1 MKPLFKSKFF
11 YFIILLATLSIAF
24 TQSDFYRKIAN
35 SQRLINQV
43 YSQIFST
50 YVDQLDPEVFTRS
63 SINSITENLDPYTTL
78 LVEDQ
83 QYSIELL
90 TDGKYGGVGIQLGYR
105 NKEMTVIS
113 PMNESPA
120 QKAGIMSGDI
130 IKKIDDSEVKVM
142 SFNDAAAKIRGKKG
156 TKVKLTI
163 KRFGEN
169 DNIDF
174 VLTRSSIDVKDISYS
189 GMISSTTGY
198 IRLNRFSRYASRD
211 FQKELVELTKKD
223 ISQLI
228 IDLRDNTGGLL
239 SAAVNILDMLT
250 DKDIPLVSTKGR
262 TKESNRSF
270 YSKRNPII
278 SKDVRIVVLI
288 NQGSASASEIV
299 AGAIQDLDR
308 GIIVG
313 EKSFGKGLVQ
323 TAYEIDKKRT
333 IKITTAR
340 YYIPSGRFIQKRD
353 YIDSKFLMNKADE
366 DSLFKTR
373 NGRIVYGNGGITPD
387 TIVVDKKM
395 ESISTQFWRNG
406 YFYSFAQ
413 ENKFQYE
420 TFVDVEKD
428 SDLLNKFYDYIKDL
442 DKAMLPGQ
450 KELTELEKNITS
462 IDSTDASAR
471 KALNTLSD
479 FYSKKIIEKTDN
491 ESNNMTQLLLLEFA
505 GLFNGPEGRIKQ
517 SFLNDSVLKIAKNI
531 VEDETLFTLTI
542 SNEQLIQN

>member
-11 YFIILLATLSIAF
+11 YFIIFIATLSIAF

-113 PMNESPA
+113 PMNDSPA

-130 IKKIDDSEVKVM
+130 IKKIDNSEVKVM

-156 TKVKLTI
+156 SKVKLTI

-420 TFVDVEKD
+420 TFVDVKKD
-428 SDLLNKFYDYIKDL
+428 TELLNKFYDYIKDL

-491 ESNNMTQLLLLEFA
+491 ESNNMNQLLLLEFA

>member
-1 MKPLFKSKFF
+1 MKKLFRSKLF
-11 YFIILLATLSIAF
+11 YFTLILATISISF
-24 TQSDFYRKIAN
+24 TQTGIYRKIAN

-63 SINSITENLDPYTTL
+63 SINSITENLDPYTSF

-113 PMNESPA
+113 PMSESPA

-130 IKKIDDSEVKVM
+130 IKKIDDSEVKDM
-142 SFNDAAAKIRGKKG
+142 TFNDAAAKIRGKKG
-156 TKVKLTI
+156 TKVKLTV
-163 KRFGEN
+163 KRFGEIE
-169 DNIDF
+169 NIDF
-174 VLTRSSIDVKDISYS
+174 ILTRSSIDVKDISYS
-189 GMISSTTGY
+189 GLISPTTGY
-198 IRLNRFSRYASRD
+198 IKLNRFSRFASRD
-211 FQKELVELTKKD
+211 FQKELVSLSKND
-223 ISQLI
+223 IGQLI

-239 SAAVNILDMLT
+239 SAAVNILDMVT
-250 DKDIPLVSTKGR
+250 DKDLPLVSTKGR

-278 SKDVRIVVLI
+278 SNDVRIVVLI

-308 GIIVG
+308 GIVIG

-340 YYIPSGRFIQKRD
+340 YFIPSGRFIQKRD

-366 DSLFKTR
+366 DSLFKTM
-373 NGRIVYGNGGITPD
+373 NGRTVYGNGGITPD
-387 TIVVDKKM
+387 SIVIDKKM
-395 ESISTQFWRNG
+395 EMISTQFWRNG

-413 ENKFQYE
+413 ENKFLYDS
-420 TFVDVEKD
+420 FSDVQKD
-428 SDLLNKFYDYIKDL
+428 KELFNKFNKYL
-442 DKAMLPGQ
+442 DKRKKAALPGQ
-450 KELTELEKNITS
+450 KELNDLEKNIMS
-462 IDSTDASAR
+462 IDSTDTNAR

-479 FYSKKIIEKTDN
+479 FFYKNLDEQTNN
-491 ESNNMTQLLLLEFA
+491 ESEQMYKLLLLEFA
-505 GLFNGPEGRIKQ
+505 GLFNGPEGRIEQ
-517 SFLNDSVLKIAKNI
+517 SFENDSVLKTALNIIENKN
-531 VEDETLFTLTI
+531 LFTTTI
-542 SNEQLIQN
+542 SNNQITNN

>member
-11 YFIILLATLSIAF
+11 YFIIFIATLSIAF

-156 TKVKLTI
+156 SKVKLTI

-373 NGRIVYGNGGITPD
+373 NGRTVYGNGGITPD

-420 TFVDVEKD
+420 TFVDVKKD
-428 SDLLNKFYDYIKDL
+428 TELLNKFYDYIKDL

>member
-1 MKPLFKSKFF
+1 MKTLFRSKLF
-11 YFIILLATLSIAF
+11 YFTLILATISISF
-24 TQSDFYRKIAN
+24 TQTGIYRKIAN

-63 SINSITENLDPYTTL
+63 SINSITENLDPYTSF

-113 PMNESPA
+113 PMSGSPA
-120 QKAGIMSGDI
+120 QKAGITSGDI
-130 IKKIDDSEVKVM
+130 IKKIDDSEVKDM
-142 SFNDAAAKIRGKKG
+142 TFNDAAAKIRGKKG
-156 TKVKLTI
+156 TKVKLTV
-163 KRFGEN
+163 KRFGESE
-169 DNIDF
+169 NIDF
-174 VLTRSSIDVKDISYS
+174 ILTRSSIDVKDISYS
-189 GMISSTTGY
+189 GLISPTTGY
-198 IRLNRFSRYASRD
+198 IKLNRFSRFASRD
-211 FQKELVELTKKD
+211 FQKELVSLSKND
-223 ISQLI
+223 IGQLI

-239 SAAVNILDMLT
+239 SAAVNILDMVT
-250 DKDIPLVSTKGR
+250 DKDLPLVSTKGR

-278 SKDVRIVVLI
+278 SNDVRIVVLI

-308 GIIVG
+308 GIVIG

-340 YYIPSGRFIQKRD
+340 YFIPSGRFIQKRD

-366 DSLFKTR
+366 DSLFKTM
-373 NGRIVYGNGGITPD
+373 NGRTVYGNGGITPD
-387 TIVVDKKM
+387 SIVIDKKM
-395 ESISTQFWRNG
+395 EMISTQFWRNG

-413 ENKFQYE
+413 ENKFLYDSFSAVQ
-420 TFVDVEKD
+420 KD
-428 SDLLNKFYDYIKDL
+428 KELFNKFNKYL
-442 DKAMLPGQ
+442 DKRKKAALPGQ
-450 KELTELEKNITS
+450 KELNDLEKNIMS
-462 IDSTDASAR
+462 IDSTDTNAR

-479 FYSKKIIEKTDN
+479 FFYKNLDEQTNN
-491 ESNNMTQLLLLEFA
+491 ESEQMYKLLLLEFA
-505 GLFNGPEGRIKQ
+505 GLFNGPEGRIEQ
-517 SFLNDSVLKIAKNI
+517 SFENDSVLKTALNIIENKN
-531 VEDETLFTLTI
+531 LFTTTI
-542 SNEQLIQN
+542 SNNQITNN

>member
-1 MKPLFKSKFF
+1 MKPIFKSKLLYF
-11 YFIILLATLSIAF
+11 FIILATLSISF
-24 TQSDFYRKIAN
+24 TQTDLYRKIAN

-63 SINSITENLDPYTTL
+63 SINSITENLDPYTAL
-78 LVEDQ
+78 LVDDQ

-113 PMNESPA
+113 PMSDSPA

-130 IKKIDDSEVKVM
+130 IKKIDDFDVKDM
-142 SFNDAAAKIRGKKG
+142 TFNDAAAKIRGKKG
-156 TKVKLTI
+156 TRVKLTV

-169 DNIDF
+169 DNINF
-174 VLTRSSIDVKDISYS
+174 ILTRSSIDVKDISYS
-189 GMISSTTGY
+189 GMISPTSGY

-211 FQKELVELTKKD
+211 FQKELVSLSKQG
-223 ISQLI
+223 ISELI

-239 SAAVNILDMLT
+239 SAAVNILDMIT
-250 DKDIPLVSTKGR
+250 DKDLPLVSTKGR

-278 SKDVRIVVLI
+278 SNDVRIVVLI
-288 NQGSASASEIV
+288 NKGSASASEIV

-308 GIIVG
+308 GIVIG

-353 YIDSKFLMNKADE
+353 YIDSKFLMNKTDE
-366 DSLFKTR
+366 DSLFKTI

-387 TIVVDKKM
+387 STVIDKKM
-395 ESISTQFWRNG
+395 EMISTQFWRNG

-413 ENKFQYE
+413 ENKFQYKS
-420 TFVDVEKD
+420 FSDVKSD
-428 SDLLNKFYDYIKDL
+428 KDLLNKFYTYIEKRN
-442 DKAMLPGQ
+442 KATLPGQ
-450 KELTELEKNITS
+450 KELIDLEKNIIS
-462 IDSTDASAR
+462 IDSSDTSAR
-471 KALNTLSD
+471 KALNILSD
-479 FYSKKIIEKTDN
+479 FYNKKIVEKTNN
-491 ESNNMTQLLLLEFA
+491 ESEQMNQLLLLEFA

-517 SFLNDSVLKIAKNI
+517 SFKNDRVLKIARNIIEDKN
-531 VEDETLFTLTI
+531 LFSSTI
-542 SNEQLIQN
+542 LNNQIIEN

>member
-113 PMNESPA
+113 PMNDSPA

-340 YYIPSGRFIQKRD
+340 YYVPSGRFIQKRD

-373 NGRIVYGNGGITPD
+373 NGRTVYGNGGITPD

-479 FYSKKIIEKTDN
+479 FFSKKIIEKTDN

>member
-1 MKPLFKSKFF
+1 MKPIFKSKIF
-11 YFIILLATLSIAF
+11 YTIAILATVSISF
-24 TQSDFYRKIAN
+24 TQTDIYRKIVN

-78 LVEDQ
+78 LVDDQ

-90 TDGKYGGVGIQLGYR
+90 TDGKYGGVGIQLGFR

-113 PMNESPA
+113 PMNNSPA

-130 IKKIDDSEVKVM
+130 IKKIDESEVKDM
-142 SFNDAAAKIRGKKG
+142 SFNDAAAKIRGKRG
-156 TKVKLTI
+156 TRVKLTI
-163 KRFGEN
+163 KRFGEKN
-169 DNIDF
+169 TIDF
-174 VLTRSSIDVKDISYS
+174 ILTRSSIDVKDVSYS
-189 GMISSTTGY
+189 GILSPETGY
-198 IRLNRFSRYASRD
+198 IRLNRFSRFASRD
-211 FQKELVELTKKD
+211 FQKELVNLSKKD
-223 ISQLI
+223 INNLI

-250 DKDIPLVSTKGR
+250 EKDLPLVSTKGR

-270 YSKRNPII
+270 YSKRKPII
-278 SKDVRIVVLI
+278 SSDIKIVVLI

-308 GIIVG
+308 GIVIG

-353 YIDSKFLMNKADE
+353 YIDSKFLMNKSEE
-366 DSLFKTR
+366 DTLFKTM
-373 NGRIVYGNGGITPD
+373 NGRIVFGNGGITPD
-387 TIVVDKKM
+387 SIVSDKKM
-395 ESISTQFWRNG
+395 ELISTQFWRNG

-413 ENKFQYE
+413 ENKFQYKSFNE
-420 TFVDVEKD
+420 VKNDKT
-428 SDLLNKFYDYIKDL
+428 LLDNFY
-442 DKAMLPGQ
+442 
-450 KELTELEKNITS
+450 
-462 IDSTDASAR
+462 
-471 KALNTLSD
+471 
-479 FYSKKIIEKTDN
+479 KKITEKTN
-491 ESNNMTQLLLLEFA
+491 AESDEMNQLLLLEFA
-505 GLFNGPEGRIKQ
+505 GLFNGPEGRIKE
-517 SFLNDSVLKIAKNI
+517 SFANDLVLNTAKSI
-531 VEDETLFTLTI
+531 VENKNLFITTI
-542 SNEQLIQN
+542 SNDQIIDN

>member
-1 MKPLFKSKFF
+1 MKTLFRSKLF
-11 YFIILLATLSIAF
+11 YCALILATISISF
-24 TQSDFYRKIAN
+24 TQTGIYRKIAN

-63 SINSITENLDPYTTL
+63 SINSITENLDPYTSF

-113 PMNESPA
+113 PMSGSPA
-120 QKAGIMSGDI
+120 QKSGIMSGDI
-130 IKKIDDSEVKVM
+130 IKQIDDSEVKDM
-142 SFNDAAAKIRGKKG
+142 TFNDAAAKIRGKKG
-156 TKVKLTI
+156 TKVKLTV
-163 KRFGEN
+163 KRFGESE
-169 DNIDF
+169 NIDF
-174 VLTRSSIDVKDISYS
+174 ILTRSSIDVKDISYS
-189 GMISSTTGY
+189 GLISPTTGY
-198 IRLNRFSRYASRD
+198 IKLNRFSRFASRD
-211 FQKELVELTKKD
+211 FQRELVSLSKND
-223 ISQLI
+223 LGQLI

-239 SAAVNILDMLT
+239 SAAVNILDMVT
-250 DKDIPLVSTKGR
+250 DKDLPLVSTKGR

-278 SKDVRIVVLI
+278 SNDVRIVVLI

-308 GIIVG
+308 GIVIG

-340 YYIPSGRFIQKRD
+340 YFIPSGRFIQKRD

-366 DSLFKTR
+366 DSLFKTM
-373 NGRIVYGNGGITPD
+373 NGRTVYGNGGITPD
-387 TIVVDKKM
+387 SIVIDKKM
-395 ESISTQFWRNG
+395 EMISTQFWRNG

-413 ENKFQYE
+413 ENKFLYDS
-420 TFVDVEKD
+420 FSDVQKD
-428 SDLLNKFYDYIKDL
+428 KELFNKFNKYL
-442 DKAMLPGQ
+442 DKRKKAALPGQ
-450 KELTELEKNITS
+450 KELNDLEKNIMS
-462 IDSTDASAR
+462 IDSTDTNAR

-479 FYSKKIIEKTDN
+479 FFYKNLDEQTNS
-491 ESNNMTQLLLLEFA
+491 ESEQMYKLLLLEFA
-505 GLFNGPEGRIKQ
+505 GLFNGPEGRIEQ
-517 SFLNDSVLKIAKNI
+517 SFENDSVLKTALNI
-531 VEDETLFTLTI
+531 VENKNLFTTAI
-542 SNEQLIQN
+542 SNDQITNN

>member
-1 MKPLFKSKFF
+1 MKTLFRSKLF
-11 YFIILLATLSIAF
+11 YFTLILATISISF
-24 TQSDFYRKIAN
+24 TQTGIYRKIAN

-63 SINSITENLDPYTTL
+63 SINSITENLDPYTSF

-113 PMNESPA
+113 PMSGSPA
-120 QKAGIMSGDI
+120 QKAGITSGDI
-130 IKKIDDSEVKVM
+130 IKKIDDSEVKDM
-142 SFNDAAAKIRGKKG
+142 TFNDAAAKIRGKKG
-156 TKVKLTI
+156 TKVKLTV
-163 KRFGEN
+163 KRFGESE
-169 DNIDF
+169 NIDF
-174 VLTRSSIDVKDISYS
+174 ILTRSSIDVKDISYS
-189 GMISSTTGY
+189 GLISPTTGY
-198 IRLNRFSRYASRD
+198 IKLNRFSRFASRD
-211 FQKELVELTKKD
+211 FQKELVSLSKND
-223 ISQLI
+223 IGQLI

-239 SAAVNILDMLT
+239 SAAVNILDMVT
-250 DKDIPLVSTKGR
+250 DKDLPLVSTKGR

-278 SKDVRIVVLI
+278 SNDVRIVVLI

-308 GIIVG
+308 GIVIG

-340 YYIPSGRFIQKRD
+340 YFIPSGRFIQKRD

-366 DSLFKTR
+366 DSLFKTM
-373 NGRIVYGNGGITPD
+373 NGRTVYGNGGITPD
-387 TIVVDKKM
+387 SIVIDKKM
-395 ESISTQFWRNG
+395 EMISTQFWRNG

-413 ENKFQYE
+413 ENKFLYDS
-420 TFVDVEKD
+420 FSDVQKD
-428 SDLLNKFYDYIKDL
+428 KELFNKFNKYL
-442 DKAMLPGQ
+442 DKRKKAALPGQ
-450 KELTELEKNITS
+450 KELNDLEKNIMS
-462 IDSTDASAR
+462 IDSTDTNAR

-479 FYSKKIIEKTDN
+479 FFYKNLDEQTNN
-491 ESNNMTQLLLLEFA
+491 ESEQMYKLLLLEFA
-505 GLFNGPEGRIKQ
+505 GLFNGPEGRIEQ
-517 SFLNDSVLKIAKNI
+517 SFENDSVLKTALNIIENKN
-531 VEDETLFTLTI
+531 LFTTTI
-542 SNEQLIQN
+542 SNDQITNN

>member
-1 MKPLFKSKFF
+1 MKTLFRSKLF
-11 YFIILLATLSIAF
+11 YFTLILATISISF
-24 TQSDFYRKIAN
+24 TQTGIYRKIAN

-63 SINSITENLDPYTTL
+63 SINSITENLDPYTSF

-113 PMNESPA
+113 PMSGSPA
-120 QKAGIMSGDI
+120 QKAGITSGDI
-130 IKKIDDSEVKVM
+130 IKKIDDSEVKDM
-142 SFNDAAAKIRGKKG
+142 TFNDAAAKIRGKKG
-156 TKVKLTI
+156 TKVKLTV
-163 KRFGEN
+163 KRFGESE
-169 DNIDF
+169 NIDF
-174 VLTRSSIDVKDISYS
+174 ILTRSSIDVKDISYS
-189 GMISSTTGY
+189 GLISPTTGY
-198 IRLNRFSRYASRD
+198 IKLNRFSRFASRD
-211 FQKELVELTKKD
+211 FQKELVSLSKND
-223 ISQLI
+223 IGQLI

-250 DKDIPLVSTKGR
+250 DKDLPLVSTKGR

-278 SKDVRIVVLI
+278 SNDVRIVVLI

-299 AGAIQDLDR
+299 AGTIQDLDR
-308 GIIVG
+308 GIVIG

-340 YYIPSGRFIQKRD
+340 YFIPSGRFIQKRD

-366 DSLFKTR
+366 DSLFKTM
-373 NGRIVYGNGGITPD
+373 NGRTVYGNGGITPD
-387 TIVVDKKM
+387 SIVIDKKM
-395 ESISTQFWRNG
+395 EMISTQFWRNG

-413 ENKFQYE
+413 ENKFLYDS
-420 TFVDVEKD
+420 FSDVQKD
-428 SDLLNKFYDYIKDL
+428 KELFNKFNKYL
-442 DKAMLPGQ
+442 DKRKKAALPGQ
-450 KELTELEKNITS
+450 KELNDLEKNIMS
-462 IDSTDASAR
+462 IDSTDTNAR

-479 FYSKKIIEKTDN
+479 FFYKNLDEQTNK
-491 ESNNMTQLLLLEFA
+491 ESEQMYKLLLLEFA
-505 GLFNGPEGRIKQ
+505 GLFNGPEGRIEQ
-517 SFLNDSVLKIAKNI
+517 SFENDSVLKTALNI
-531 VEDETLFTLTI
+531 VENKNLFTTTI
-542 SNEQLIQN
+542 SNDQITNN

>member
-1 MKPLFKSKFF
+1 MKTLFRSKLF
-11 YFIILLATLSIAF
+11 YFTLILATISISF
-24 TQSDFYRKIAN
+24 TQTGIYRKIAN

-63 SINSITENLDPYTTL
+63 SINSITENLDPYTSF

-113 PMNESPA
+113 PMSGSPA
-120 QKAGIMSGDI
+120 QKAGITSGDI
-130 IKKIDDSEVKVM
+130 IKKIDDSEVKDM
-142 SFNDAAAKIRGKKG
+142 TFNDAAAKIRGKKG
-156 TKVKLTI
+156 TKVKLTV
-163 KRFGEN
+163 KRFGESE
-169 DNIDF
+169 NIDF
-174 VLTRSSIDVKDISYS
+174 ILTRSSIDVKDISYS
-189 GMISSTTGY
+189 GLISPTTGY
-198 IRLNRFSRYASRD
+198 IKLNRFSRFASRD
-211 FQKELVELTKKD
+211 FQKELVSLSKND
-223 ISQLI
+223 IGQLI

-239 SAAVNILDMLT
+239 SAAVNILDMVT
-250 DKDIPLVSTKGR
+250 DKDLPLVSTKGR

-278 SKDVRIVVLI
+278 SNDVRIVVLI

-308 GIIVG
+308 GIVIG

-340 YYIPSGRFIQKRD
+340 YFIPSGRFIQKRD

-366 DSLFKTR
+366 DSLFKTM
-373 NGRIVYGNGGITPD
+373 NGRTVYGNGGITPD
-387 TIVVDKKM
+387 SIVIDKKM
-395 ESISTQFWRNG
+395 EMISTQFWRNG

-413 ENKFQYE
+413 ENKFLYDS
-420 TFVDVEKD
+420 FSDVKKD
-428 SDLLNKFYDYIKDL
+428 KELFNKFNKYL
-442 DKAMLPGQ
+442 DKRKKAALPGQ
-450 KELTELEKNITS
+450 KELNDLEENIMS
-462 IDSTDASAR
+462 IDSTDTNAR

-479 FYSKKIIEKTDN
+479 FFYKNLDEQTNK
-491 ESNNMTQLLLLEFA
+491 ESEQMYKLLLLEFA
-505 GLFNGPEGRIKQ
+505 GLFNGPEGRIEQ
-517 SFLNDSVLKIAKNI
+517 SFENDSVLKTALNI
-531 VEDETLFTLTI
+531 VENKNLFTTTI
-542 SNEQLIQN
+542 SNDQITNN

>member
-1 MKPLFKSKFF
+1 MKPIFKSKLLYF
-11 YFIILLATLSIAF
+11 FIILATLSISF
-24 TQSDFYRKIAN
+24 TQTDLYRKIAN

-63 SINSITENLDPYTTL
+63 SINSITENLDPYTAL
-78 LVEDQ
+78 LVDDQ

-113 PMNESPA
+113 PMSDSPA

-130 IKKIDDSEVKVM
+130 IKKIDDFDVKDM
-142 SFNDAAAKIRGKKG
+142 TFNDAAAKIRGKKG
-156 TKVKLTI
+156 TRVKLTV

-169 DNIDF
+169 DNINF
-174 VLTRSSIDVKDISYS
+174 ILTRSSIDVKDISYS
-189 GMISSTTGY
+189 GMISPTSGY

-211 FQKELVELTKKD
+211 FQKELVSLSKQG
-223 ISQLI
+223 ISELI

-239 SAAVNILDMLT
+239 SAAVNILDMIT
-250 DKDIPLVSTKGR
+250 DKDLPLVSTKGR

-278 SKDVRIVVLI
+278 SNDVRIVVLI
-288 NQGSASASEIV
+288 NKGSASASEIV

-308 GIIVG
+308 GIVIG

-353 YIDSKFLMNKADE
+353 YIDSKFLMNKTDE
-366 DSLFKTR
+366 DSLFKTI

-387 TIVVDKKM
+387 STVIDKKM
-395 ESISTQFWRNG
+395 EMISTQFWRNG

-420 TFVDVEKD
+420 SFSDVKSD
-428 SDLLNKFYDYIKDL
+428 KDLLNKFYTYIEKRN
-442 DKAMLPGQ
+442 KATLPGQ
-450 KELTELEKNITS
+450 KELIDLEKNIIS
-462 IDSTDASAR
+462 IDSSDTSAR

-479 FYSKKIIEKTDN
+479 FYNKKIVEKTNN
-491 ESNNMTQLLLLEFA
+491 ESEQMNQLLLLEFA

-517 SFLNDSVLKIAKNI
+517 SFKNDRVLKIARNIIEDKN
-531 VEDETLFTLTI
+531 LFSSTI
-542 SNEQLIQN
+542 LNNQIIEN

>member
-1 MKPLFKSKFF
+1 MKTLFRSKLF
-11 YFIILLATLSIAF
+11 YFTLVLATISISF
-24 TQSDFYRKIAN
+24 TQTGIYRKIAN

-63 SINSITENLDPYTTL
+63 SINSITENLDPYTSF

-113 PMNESPA
+113 PMSGSPA
-120 QKAGIMSGDI
+120 QKAGITSGDI
-130 IKKIDDSEVKVM
+130 IKKIDDSEVKDM
-142 SFNDAAAKIRGKKG
+142 TFNDAAAKIRGKKG
-156 TKVKLTI
+156 TKVKLTV
-163 KRFGEN
+163 KRFGESE
-169 DNIDF
+169 NIDF
-174 VLTRSSIDVKDISYS
+174 ILTRSSIDVKDISYS
-189 GMISSTTGY
+189 GLISPTTGY
-198 IRLNRFSRYASRD
+198 IKLNRFSRFASRD
-211 FQKELVELTKKD
+211 FQKELVSLSKND
-223 ISQLI
+223 IGQLI

-239 SAAVNILDMLT
+239 SAAVNILDMVT
-250 DKDIPLVSTKGR
+250 DKDLPLVSTKGR

-278 SKDVRIVVLI
+278 SNDVRIVVLI

-308 GIIVG
+308 GIVIG

-340 YYIPSGRFIQKRD
+340 YFIPSGRFIQKRD

-366 DSLFKTR
+366 DSLFKTM
-373 NGRIVYGNGGITPD
+373 NGRTVYGNGGITPD
-387 TIVVDKKM
+387 SIVIDKKM
-395 ESISTQFWRNG
+395 EMISTQFWRNG

-413 ENKFQYE
+413 ENKFLYDS
-420 TFVDVEKD
+420 FSDVQKD
-428 SDLLNKFYDYIKDL
+428 KELFNKFNKYL
-442 DKAMLPGQ
+442 DKRKKAALPGQ
-450 KELTELEKNITS
+450 KELNDLEKNIMS
-462 IDSTDASAR
+462 IDSTDTNAR

-479 FYSKKIIEKTDN
+479 FFYKNLDEQTNN
-491 ESNNMTQLLLLEFA
+491 ESEQMYKLLLLEFA
-505 GLFNGPEGRIKQ
+505 GLFNGPEGRIEQ
-517 SFLNDSVLKIAKNI
+517 SFENDSVLKTALNIIENKN
-531 VEDETLFTLTI
+531 LFTTTI
-542 SNEQLIQN
+542 SNNQITNN

>member
-113 PMNESPA
+113 PMNDSPA

-130 IKKIDDSEVKVM
+130 IKKIDNSEVKVM

-156 TKVKLTI
+156 SKVKLTI

-373 NGRIVYGNGGITPD
+373 NGRTVYGNGGITPD

-479 FYSKKIIEKTDN
+479 FFSKKIIEKTDN

>member
-333 IKITTAR
+333 MKITTAR

-395 ESISTQFWRNG
+395 ESISTQYWRNG

-420 TFVDVEKD
+420 TFVDVKKD
-428 SDLLNKFYDYIKDL
+428 TELLNKFYDYIKDL

-542 SNEQLIQN
+542 SNEQLIEN

>member
-1 MKPLFKSKFF
+1 MKTLFRSKLF
-11 YFIILLATLSIAF
+11 YFTLILATISISF
-24 TQSDFYRKIAN
+24 TQTGIYRKIAN

-63 SINSITENLDPYTTL
+63 SINSITENLDPYTSF

-113 PMNESPA
+113 PMSGSPA
-120 QKAGIMSGDI
+120 QKAGITSGDI
-130 IKKIDDSEVKVM
+130 IKKIDDSEVKDM
-142 SFNDAAAKIRGKKG
+142 TFNDAAAKIRGKKG
-156 TKVKLTI
+156 TKVKLTV
-163 KRFGEN
+163 KRFGESE
-169 DNIDF
+169 NIDF
-174 VLTRSSIDVKDISYS
+174 ILTRSSIDVKDISYS
-189 GMISSTTGY
+189 GLISPTTGY
-198 IRLNRFSRYASRD
+198 IKLNRFSRFASRD
-211 FQKELVELTKKD
+211 FQKELVSLSKND
-223 ISQLI
+223 IGQLI

-239 SAAVNILDMLT
+239 SAAVNILDMVT
-250 DKDIPLVSTKGR
+250 DKDLPLVSTKGR

-278 SKDVRIVVLI
+278 SNDVRIVVLI

-308 GIIVG
+308 GIVIG

-340 YYIPSGRFIQKRD
+340 YFIPSGRFIQKRD

-366 DSLFKTR
+366 DSLFKTM
-373 NGRIVYGNGGITPD
+373 NGRTVYGNGGITPD
-387 TIVVDKKM
+387 SIVIDKKM
-395 ESISTQFWRNG
+395 EMISTQFWRNG

-413 ENKFQYE
+413 ENKFLYDS
-420 TFVDVEKD
+420 FSDVQKD
-428 SDLLNKFYDYIKDL
+428 KELFNKFNKYL
-442 DKAMLPGQ
+442 DKRKKAALPGQ
-450 KELTELEKNITS
+450 KELNDLEKNIMS
-462 IDSTDASAR
+462 IDSTDTNAR

-479 FYSKKIIEKTDN
+479 FFYKNLDEQTNK
-491 ESNNMTQLLLLEFA
+491 ESEQMYKLLLLEFA
-505 GLFNGPEGRIKQ
+505 GLFNGPEGRIEQ
-517 SFLNDSVLKIAKNI
+517 SFENDSVLKTALNI
-531 VEDETLFTLTI
+531 VENKNLFTTTI
-542 SNEQLIQN
+542 SNDQITNN

>member
-1 MKPLFKSKFF
+1 MKPLFKSKFL

-428 SDLLNKFYDYIKDL
+428 SDLLKKFYDYIKDL

-531 VEDETLFTLTI
+531 VEDETLFALTI
-542 SNEQLIQN
+542 SNEQLIEN

>member
-11 YFIILLATLSIAF
+11 YFIIFIATLSIAF

-428 SDLLNKFYDYIKDL
+428 TELLNKFYDYIKDL

>member
-1 MKPLFKSKFF
+1 MKTLFRSKLF
-11 YFIILLATLSIAF
+11 YFTLILATISISF
-24 TQSDFYRKIAN
+24 TQTGIYRKIAN

-63 SINSITENLDPYTTL
+63 SINSITENLDPYTSF

-113 PMNESPA
+113 PMSGSPA
-120 QKAGIMSGDI
+120 QKAGITSGDI
-130 IKKIDDSEVKVM
+130 IKKIDDSEVKDM
-142 SFNDAAAKIRGKKG
+142 TFNDAAAKIRGKKG
-156 TKVKLTI
+156 TKVKLTV

-169 DNIDF
+169 ENIDF
-174 VLTRSSIDVKDISYS
+174 ILTRSSIDVKDISYS
-189 GMISSTTGY
+189 GLISPTTGY
-198 IRLNRFSRYASRD
+198 IKLNRFSRFASRD
-211 FQKELVELTKKD
+211 FQKELVSLSKND
-223 ISQLI
+223 IGQLI

-239 SAAVNILDMLT
+239 SAAVNILDMVT
-250 DKDIPLVSTKGR
+250 DKDLPLVSTKGR

-278 SKDVRIVVLI
+278 SNDVRIVVLI

-308 GIIVG
+308 GIVIG

-340 YYIPSGRFIQKRD
+340 YFIPSGRFIQKRD

-366 DSLFKTR
+366 DSLFNTM
-373 NGRIVYGNGGITPD
+373 NGRTVYGNGGITPD
-387 TIVVDKKM
+387 SIVIDKKM
-395 ESISTQFWRNG
+395 EMISTQFWRNG

-413 ENKFQYE
+413 ENKFLYDS
-420 TFVDVEKD
+420 FSDVQKD
-428 SDLLNKFYDYIKDL
+428 KELFNKFNKYL
-442 DKAMLPGQ
+442 DKRKKAALPGQ
-450 KELTELEKNITS
+450 KELNDLEKNIMS
-462 IDSTDASAR
+462 IDSTDTNAR

-479 FYSKKIIEKTDN
+479 FFYKNLDEQTNK
-491 ESNNMTQLLLLEFA
+491 ESEQMYKLLLLEFA
-505 GLFNGPEGRIKQ
+505 GLFNGPEGRIEQ
-517 SFLNDSVLKIAKNI
+517 SFENDSVLKTALNI
-531 VEDETLFTLTI
+531 VENKNLFTTTI
-542 SNEQLIQN
+542 SNDQITNN